1 MFLILVFQL
10 VEIEYMQNLYFNTT
24 SKQSIKDMKPVIEGD
39 TKSDVNIHLA
49 FINHCNGG
57 RAYQSSICGV
67 HPLAVNCINDH
78 IKPLA
83 MAQIVTH
90 EMGHVLGMRHDEDIG
105 CGKHNEDYGH
115 MSGTHNGWSS
125 CSKQQF
131 SERYTYLAMRK
142 KWCLQPGKL

>member
-10 VEIEYMQNLYFNTT
+10 VEIEYLQNLYFNTT
-24 SKQSIKDMKPVIEGD
+24 SMQSIKDMKPVIEGD

-78 IKPLA
+78 IKSLA

-105 CGKHNEDYGH
+105 CGKHNEDSGH

-131 SERYTYLAMRK
+131 SARYTYLAMRK
-142 KWCLQPGKL
+142 KWCLQPGK